1 MPRTFVP
8 ANMYTCSYSVH
19 HNHHSTTSP
28 LTSPFTRRPADYAP
42 PLSRR
47 LTCRTAIDS
56 PLSPRQADSPRSP
69 FHASAAGRSSSSNPF
84 RAASPWTPSSVRHH
98 PAAATGYGPR
108 PAAASAA
115 ATSQLATSCS
125 QEVTSAAAYIL
136 SMVQPSPQQ
145 MATMQAAATAGPAS
159 AAAADLQQAAA
170 AVTLHNQLQ
179 LLQALQS
186 MVTQNSVN
194 FLRLS
199 PAGVGHL
206 AKVYQSGDL
215 SELSEICSPAG
226 APAWLVGLAGSNH
239 VLQALLGQVG
249 PAAEGPTGAG
259 GEEEE
264 EDEPMVHEDDEA
276 GEARLG
282 AAFCCA
288 CSACLPASHLWQLR
302 LTPLPAVQ
310 CLL

>member
-1 MPRTFVP
+1 M
-8 ANMYTCSYSVH
+8 
-19 HNHHSTTSP
+19 
-28 LTSPFTRRPADYAP
+28 
-42 PLSRR
+42 
-47 LTCRTAIDS
+47 
-56 PLSPRQADSPRSP
+56 
-69 FHASAAGRSSSSNPF
+69 
-84 RAASPWTPSSVRHH
+84 RHH
-98 PAAATGYGPR
+98 PAAAAGYGTCPV
-108 PAAASAA
+108 SAA
-115 ATSQLATSCS
+115 AAAASQLATSCS

-215 SELSEICSPAG
+215 SDLIEICSPAG
-226 APAWLVGLAGSNH
+226 APAWLVGLAGSNC
-239 VLQALLGQVG
+239 VLQAMLGQVG
-249 PAAEGPTGAG
+249 PAAGRPMGAG
-259 GEEEE
+259 GEEE

-282 AAFCCA
+282 VVA
-288 CSACLPASHLWQLR
+288 CGICMPACLR
-302 LTPLPAVQ
+302 
-310 CLL
+310 CI